1 MDAFLRY
8 SWPGNLRQ
16 LNNVLKT
23 AAIMAS
29 DGHEVTTM
37 HLADDFLEELST
49 LITDT
54 AKTPGATA
62 PPALSA
68 QIDQSPASADLSD
81 RWDGSDT
88 PASSAP
94 ATMDD
99 LVQLEITTIRR
110 VLEACGGNV
119 STASKQ
125 LNISR
130 NTVYRKL
137 KKAQ

>member
-1 MDAFLRY
+1 MACRGVIAL
-8 SWPGNLRQ
+8 NL
-16 LNNVLKT
+16 LV
-23 AAIMAS
+23 
-29 DGHEVTTM
+29 VTRGLVIVVAL
-37 HLADDFLEELST
+37 HLVVADDFLEELST

-54 AKTPGATA
+54 AKTPGATT